1 MILVMTYS
9 LIYPDAAVIEWKE
22 KREAGEEMDSAE
34 NEVPHIY
41 AVPPDMSESD
51 RLEEAMKEGKEG
63 RHFAHMAIPTQKD
76 IERALLE
83 RKKRELL
90 NMYALDD

>member
-1 MILVMTYS
+1 M
-9 LIYPDAAVIEWKE
+9 DQEE
-22 KREAGEEMDSAE
+22 K
-34 NEVPHIY
+34 EVPDIY
-41 AVPPDMSESD
+41 AVPPDMSDSD

-63 RHFAHMAIPTQKD
+63 RHFAHMAIPSQQD

>member
-1 MILVMTYS
+1 MIAYEAPYDFTKYL
-9 LIYPDAAVIEWKE
+9 E
-22 KREAGEEMDSAE
+22 KKNVKPSDPT
-34 NEVPHIY
+34 N
-41 AVPPDMSESD
+41 MSESD

-90 NMYALDD
+90 NVYALDD